1 MKTKIAVMAVIGL
14 AAIGISVSRMHA
26 QDATKSVWDGVYTQ
40 DQAKAGQTAYG
51 NDCANC
57 HGDQLN
63 GGEMAPPLA
72 GGDFMSNWSGLTV
85 GDLFDRMKTTMPA
98 SNPGSLSSKTN
109 VEILAYMLQMN
120 SFPAG
125 STPLPTQPEALK
137 QIKIEA
143 TKPAKK

>member
-1 MKTKIAVMAVIGL
+1 MKTKLAVMAVIGL
-14 AAIGISVSRMHA
+14 AAAGISVSRLGA

-40 DQAKAGQTAYG
+40 DQAKAGQTEYA
-51 NDCANC
+51 NNCASC

-72 GGDFMSNWSGLTV
+72 GGDFMSNWTGLTV

-125 STPLPTQPEALK
+125 QSALPTQPEVLK
-137 QIKIEA
+137 EIKIDA
-143 TKPAKK
+143 TKPDKK